1 MLSEW
6 KIKQEIYH
14 RLNREHD
21 DDLNDKDVII
31 TENVVD
37 DAVRYFNETDIG
49 WIYPS
54 KSYMVAL
61 CYAYWLSED
70 YGGSPL
76 LYLDDPDLLYGNDPY
91 FKTYSEDSM
100 TYIYILQQ
108 INHWNFDQTKGMVP
122 DVRKYYEAECG
133 IE

>member
-14 RLNREHD
+14 RLNKEHD
-21 DDLNDKDVII
+21 DDLNDKDIII

-61 CYAYWLSED
+61 CYAHWLSED
-70 YGGSPL
+70 YGGSQL

-91 FKTYSEDSM
+91 FKPYSEDSM